1 MSSLIQQRRAMYE
14 QQMQDDYPD
23 VDFGVAS
30 VRTFYT
36 FPSCVLPMVE
46 VPSNC
51 TSITVYHK
59 VPNGCNFAV
68 LYNTSQN
75 PTVNYPSQGGN
86 TRTFAMAAGTYGYM
100 RCTINLDYI
109 DDCYIKD
116 DTNDTYLWKG
126 KNVV

>member
-14 QQMQDDYPD
+14 QKMQDDYPD

-30 VRTFYT
+30 SRIFYT
-36 FPSCVLPMVE
+36 FPSCALPMVE
-46 VPSNC
+46 IPSNC

-68 LYNTSQN
+68 FYNTSQS
-75 PTVNYPSQGGN
+75 PTANYSSQGGN
-86 TRTFAMAAGTYGYM
+86 TRNFAITAGTYGYM
-100 RCTINLDYI
+100 RCAINLDYI
-109 DDCYIKD
+109 DDCYIHD
-116 DTNDTYLWKG
+116 DTNNQYLWKG